1 MSWIRRRRTPL
12 LIQLVA
18 VLVLS
23 GAIWALYTSDGAV
36 KSRERDA
43 RLAAAAGVDGPAAE
57 RLPAR
62 VVDVMTATRQTWGN
76 EVELA
81 GVLEPVRSTWVAA
94 EVAGSIEEVLVPE
107 HSFVEEGAVLVRLD
121 AALPRAQWIRAQ
133 ASYDLSRA
141 DLQRQQQL
149 GTRSVA
155 SEAELDR
162 ARAEERRSYAALLE
176 AETALADTSVLSP
189 FAGLVNSLEY
199 DPGAYVAPGTRIAEL
214 LDVETLELVLFVSD
228 RQVGSIQVGDI
239 AKVRVDAVGNEVVEG
254 RVARKGSAPKASTQ
268 RYPIVLTLE
277 NTDRELLPGM
287 LVRAMLQ
294 VGSSSAILLPARAVL
309 REFEL
314 DYVFVVGP
322 NGEARRVRIV
332 SRPVPFRPDLVEVV
346 EGLRDGDQVVSS
358 GAAQLRDGLK
368 VEARP

>member
-1 MSWIRRRRTPL
+1 
-12 LIQLVA
+12 
-18 VLVLS
+18 
-23 GAIWALYTSDGAV
+23 
-36 KSRERDA
+36 
-43 RLAAAAGVDGPAAE
+43 
-57 RLPAR
+57 
-62 VVDVMTATRQTWGN
+62 VVDLVTATRQTWGN

-81 GVLEPVRSTWVAA
+81 GVLEPVRATWVAA
-94 EVAGSIEEVLVPE
+94 EVAGSVEEVLVAE

-121 AALPRAQWIRAQ
+121 AALPKAQWIRAQ
-133 ASYDLSRA
+133 ASYDLARA
-141 DLQRQQQL
+141 DLQRQQKL

-155 SEAELDR
+155 SDAELDR

-176 AETALADTSVLSP
+176 AETALADTSVVSP

-239 AKVRVDAVGNEVVEG
+239 AKVRVDAIGNAIVEG
-254 RVARKGSAPKASTQ
+254 RVSRKGSAPKPSTQ
-268 RYPIVLTLE
+268 RYPIVLTLQ

-287 LVRAMLQ
+287 LVRAMLR
-294 VGSSSAILLPARAVL
+294 VGSSSAIRVPARAVL

-314 DYVFVVGP
+314 DYVFVVDP
-322 NGEARRVRIV
+322 NGEAKRVRIV

-346 EGLRDGDQVVSS
+346 EGLRDGDQVVAS
-358 GAAQLRDGLK
+358 GATRLRDGLR
-368 VEARP
+368 VEARL